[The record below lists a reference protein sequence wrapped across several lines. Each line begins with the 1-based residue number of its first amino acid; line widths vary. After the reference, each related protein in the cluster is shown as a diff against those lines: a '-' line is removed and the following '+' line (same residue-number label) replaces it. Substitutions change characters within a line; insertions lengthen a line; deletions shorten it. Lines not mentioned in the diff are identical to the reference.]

1 MRAIGEQIGDWRAW
15 TLAAATVFATAWQLH
30 FQGRRWICDCGYVL
44 FWTGEAWGGATSQHL
59 FDPYS
64 FTHLLHGFMFSWLW
78 LAVAHRVSLVWQ
90 GFGVVALECAWEII
104 ENTDFVIDRYRE
116 ATAALGYRGD
126 TVINSVG
133 DIIFCAVG
141 FALARLLGP
150 WRSLAAFAI
159 VETALIVFVRDSL
172 LLNLL
177 MLVWPVDGIKHWQL
191 GR

>member
-1 MRAIGEQIGDWRAW
+1 
-15 TLAAATVFATAWQLH
+15 
-30 FQGRRWICDCGYVL
+30 
-44 FWTGEAWGGATSQHL
+44 
-59 FDPYS
+59 
-64 FTHLLHGFMFSWLW
+64 MFSWLW